1 MEILSGSMT
10 PRSIAR
16 AARWADGICGFS
28 FGPSIQETE
37 TVFQTA
43 RQAWKEVGR
52 DSEPRL
58 VTSCW
63 FSLEGQGRSQMDAY
77 VRRYLQFAGEAAAA
91 AMAPLATTTSLEALK
106 GVIRELRDLGT
117 DELILVPTT
126 TDVDEV
132 DRIAD
137 LIG

>member
-1 MEILSGSMT
+1 
-10 PRSIAR
+10 
-16 AARWADGICGFS
+16 
-28 FGPSIQETE
+28 
-37 TVFQTA
+37 
-43 RQAWKEVGR
+43 
-52 DSEPRL
+52 
-58 VTSCW
+58 
-63 FSLEGQGRSQMDAY
+63 MDAY

-126 TDVDEV
+126 ADVDEV

-137 LIG
+137 VIG